1 MPTVSL
7 VAVPNIDAIW
17 PHIRVGL
24 HDACLATGGDIST
37 ADLWVQCRSGSA
49 FLIIAH
55 ETKHEIN
62 IVGASIWRV
71 DTWET
76 GRRLRCLALYGKKAR
91 QWIFDMRAMVDQLK
105 ADTGSIALVA
115 EGRCGPNGE
124 PIWQHF
130 FPKAK
135 AIRVLYEEQL

>member
-1 MPTVSL
+1 MNVSL
-7 VAVPNIDAIW
+7 VPVVNVDPIW
-17 PHIRVGL
+17 PLLREGL
-24 HDACLATGGDIST
+24 HEACLATGGDIST

-49 FLIIAH
+49 FLLVATEGEKIM
-55 ETKHEIN
+55 
-62 IVGASIWRV
+62 GASIWRT

-76 GRRLRCLALYGKKAR
+76 GRRLRCLALYGTKAR
-91 QWIFDMRAMVDQLK
+91 LWIQDMRKMVESLK

-130 FPKAK
+130 FPKAR
-135 AIRVLYEEQL
+135 AIRVLYEETL